1 MKPNWV
7 ATIEGEN
14 ELEIKVGIQEREDGR
29 FEVVGK
35 PKGGEIESA
44 EQIDDT
50 YDLALDSIG
59 IMYRGD
65 AWKLQWI
72 DKYKTQKK
80 YIAKLK
86 QVPLKIPV
94 ETYESYRD
102 ACERN
107 GTKPVTELRKFIDEY
122 IKVAP

>member
-65 AWKLQWI
+65 VEIAMDRQI
-72 DKYKTQKK
+72 QNSKK

-94 ETYESYRD
+94 
-102 ACERN
+102 RN
-107 GTKPVTELRKFIDEY
+107 IRILPRRL
-122 IKVAP
+122 